1 MKDTPDPVTAPPA
14 DTAEVWLH
22 CAAGRVV
29 DVALGTGA
37 RARATAV
44 LGRSAPGAAPALARR
59 LFPVCGLAHAAAL
72 GRALAMARS
81 TEADD
86 DTRAARQVLAEAAAA
101 HVWRVCID
109 WPAALGL
116 PPRPAPVRRARAALA
131 EVTGGDADGGGAALA
146 ALLDDQNLFGDGPES
161 HAAQLVAALG
171 PLADLALDPPAP
183 EPGGSGALF
192 AADARFDPLPVPQD
206 ARLTDRIAAIL
217 ARARATRAALT
228 GAAPVPPIAAHP
240 FPGGALAVAQTAR
253 GPLAYRV
260 TLGAGRIDR
269 LHLVAP
275 TDLVLAQGGALRRG
289 LAQIAGGDIGVIA
302 RRARALVAAFDPCG
316 EIRLSLV
323 EAADA

>member
-1 MKDTPDPVTAPPA
+1 MKDSPNPAAAGPA
-14 DTAEVWLH
+14 DTAEVRLH

-29 DVALGTGA
+29 DVSLGTGA

-72 GRALAMARS
+72 GRALAMAGGGDAP
-81 TEADD
+81 EGA
-86 DTRAARQVLAEAAAA
+86 AARQVLAEAAAA
-101 HVWRVCID
+101 HVWRACID

-116 PPRPAPVRRARAALA
+116 PPRPAPLRRARAALA

-146 ALLDDQNLFGDGPES
+146 ALLGDQSLFGDGPES
-161 HAAQLVAALG
+161 PAARLVAALG
-171 PLADLALDPPAP
+171 PLADLPLDPAAP

-192 AADARFDPLPVPQD
+192 AADARFDPLPVPVG
-206 ARLTDRIAAIL
+206 ARLADRIAAIL
-217 ARARATRAALT
+217 ARVRAARAALT
-228 GAAPVPPIAAHP
+228 GDAPVPPVAARP
-240 FPGGALAVAQTAR
+240 IPGGALAVARTAR

-260 TLGAGRIDR
+260 TLGAGRIDT
-269 LHLVAP
+269 LCLVAP
-275 TDLVLAQGGALRRG
+275 TDLVLAQGGALGRG
-289 LAQIAGGDIGVIA
+289 LAQIAGGDIEV
-302 RRARALVAAFDPCG
+302 RARALIAAFDPCG